1 MNDHR
6 VAHDPRLEGVA
17 TGSPLTRAEGFGL
30 AAELIKGRSG
40 RKHPEL
46 LLLDEPVAALDP
58 LAGREFLQGLTQVVA
73 DEQASVILS
82 SHPVSEVERVC
93 DYLVVLVDSRV
104 WLAGEIDEL
113 VAAHYRLSGP
123 RRERGGLSGDLAV
136 LGERHTDKQSTL
148 VVRTDGQILDP
159 SWTVEQPDLED
170 LVLAHMTRAVRE
182 DRRHKLEVQ
191 S

>member
-1 MNDHR
+1 
-6 VAHDPRLEGVA
+6 
-17 TGSPLTRAEGFGL
+17 
-30 AAELIKGRSG
+30 
-40 RKHPEL
+40 
-46 LLLDEPVAALDP
+46 
-58 LAGREFLQGLTQVVA
+58 
-73 DEQASVILS
+73 
-82 SHPVSEVERVC
+82 
-93 DYLVVLVDSRV
+93 V
-104 WLAGEIDEL
+104 WVAGEIDEL
-113 VAAHYRLSGP
+113 VASHYRLSGL

-159 SWTVEQPDLED
+159 SWTVEQLDPED